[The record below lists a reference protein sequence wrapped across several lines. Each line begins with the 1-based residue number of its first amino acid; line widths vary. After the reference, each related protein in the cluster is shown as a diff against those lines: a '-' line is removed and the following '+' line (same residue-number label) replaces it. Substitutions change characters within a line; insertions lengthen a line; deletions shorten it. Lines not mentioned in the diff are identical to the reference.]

1 MLIDSTLREGA
12 QMFGVYFTDEL
23 RRRILTELVR
33 ARIEEVEIGWVGQE
47 GLPEL
52 LRHGRLVDPEGRT
65 SLTVW
70 SPLRSRD
77 LRALAEQGVRRVHFG
92 VPVSDAHIE
101 KRLHLDRAGLL
112 ERLRRVLEDAASLQF
127 DFLSI
132 GLEDISRADR
142 EFALEAAKLV
152 RECGGHRVRLSDTV
166 GVLTPLETAE
176 LVRLFVEQAG
186 LMVGFHGHNDFGMA
200 TANAITA
207 LAAGAHCVDVSAL
220 GIGERAG
227 IAALEEVSA
236 HLNVR
241 KMVGYDQA
249 GILNLA
255 RMVGEA
261 ACIPVARNKVLLGQ
275 DLFAC
280 ESGLHL
286 HGLAADPALFEPFA
300 PEGIGAHRKTAVGMK
315 SGTAAVAEAI
325 RGLGIILPRRDIEDL
340 GKHVR
345 ELSGQLARPLRD
357 DELLLLASSRHEH
370 QDDQFTITIN

>member
-12 QMFGVYFTDEL
+12 QMFGVYFTEEL
-23 RRRILTELVR
+23 RRRILTGLVR
-33 ARIEEVEIGWVGQE
+33 ARVDEVEIGWVGQE

-52 LRHGRLVDPEGRT
+52 LRHARRIDPDERT

-101 KRLHLDRAGLL
+101 KRLSLDRAGLL
-112 ERLRRVLEDAASLQF
+112 DRLQRVLEESVSLPF
-127 DFLSI
+127 EFLSI
-132 GLEDISRADR
+132 GLEDVSRADR
-142 EFALEAAKLV
+142 EFALEAAKV
-152 RECGGHRVRLSDTV
+152 VQECGGHRVRLSDTV
-166 GVLTPLETAE
+166 GLLMPLETAE
-176 LVRLFVEQAG
+176 LVGLFVDRTRLE
-186 LMVGFHGHNDFGMA
+186 VGFHGHNDFGMA

-241 KMVGYDQA
+241 GRAGYDQFE
-249 GILNLA
+249 ILNLA

-261 ACIPVARNKVLLGQ
+261 ARIPIARNKVLLGQ
-275 DLFAC
+275 DIFAC

-315 SGTAAVAEAI
+315 SGTAAVSAAI
-325 RGLGIILPRRDIEDL
+325 RRLGIILPRRDVEEL
-340 GKHVR
+340 GNHVR
-345 ELSGQLARPLRD
+345 TLSGQLARPLRD
-357 DELLLLASSRHEH
+357 EELLLLASSRNEH
-370 QDDQFTITIN
+370 QDGQFTIIIN